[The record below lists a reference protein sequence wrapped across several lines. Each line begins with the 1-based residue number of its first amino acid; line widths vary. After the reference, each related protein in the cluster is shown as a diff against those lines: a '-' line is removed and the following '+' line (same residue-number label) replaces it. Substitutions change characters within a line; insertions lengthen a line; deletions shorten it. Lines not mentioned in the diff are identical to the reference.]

1 MVGEEEDGESSRRLE
16 QAPGGVVKNATA
28 GADEDEVIDR
38 VVAGGDE
45 AGEGP
50 RLIQLVRRMHT
61 WRQLGFVGRSRRKC
75 I

>member
-28 GADEDEVIDR
+28 GADEVIDP